1 MNPGENAPVATKIRH
16 APTLLSID
24 AGHEGQRIDN
34 FLFTAL
40 KGVPRSLIYRLLREG
55 QVRVNKGRIKPV
67 YRLRSGDVVRI
78 PPLRRGESE
87 TPPPTNAARER
98 LAAAILYEDDD
109 LLAID
114 KPAGFA
120 VHGGSGVANGV
131 IEVARALYPDCPEI
145 ALVHRLDRATSG
157 CLLLAKRRT
166 VLLELQELFKKGGVE
181 KHYLALVQGAWKG
194 GDRTV
199 RAALEKNRLQSGERM
214 VRVAEVGKAADTR
227 FRPVERF
234 GAASLM
240 EIRLGTG
247 RMHQIR
253 VHATHIGHPIAG
265 DEKYGD
271 AAFNRVVRGYGLR
284 RLFLHAS
291 RLSWQR
297 PGKAPQSVEAPLPA
311 ELEAVLER
319 LRGLGGGAR

>member
-1 MNPGENAPVATKIRH
+1 MATKIRH

-24 AGHEGQRIDN
+24 AGHDGQRIDN

-67 YRLRSGDVVRI
+67 YRLRIGDVVRI
-78 PPLRRGESE
+78 PPLRRNASD
-87 TPPPTNAARER
+87 TPPPTSVACDR
-98 LAAAILYEDDD
+98 LAAAVVFEDDD
-109 LLAID
+109 LLVID

-120 VHGGSGVANGV
+120 AHGGSGVANGV

-166 VLLELQELFKKGGVE
+166 VLLELQALFKSGSVE

-199 RAALEKNRLQSGERM
+199 RAALEKNRLRSGERM
-214 VRVAEVGKAADTR
+214 VQVAEAGKAADTR
-227 FRPVERF
+227 FRPIEVF

-240 EIRLGTG
+240 EIRLGSG

-253 VHATHIGHPIAG
+253 VHATHVGHPVAG

-271 AAFNRVVRGYGLR
+271 ARFNRVLRGYGLR

-297 PGKAPQSVEAPLPA
+297 AGTGPQSVEAPLPT
-311 ELEAVLER
+311 ELDAVLER
-319 LRGLGGGAR
+319 LRAQGSGTR